1 MMLGLVFSFL
11 GFFPW
16 LVLQLGRLLVLLQAK
31 VLVALRPAQWVVGPL
46 SCIGRA
52 HTILTVRLLRPLG
65 NESAVQTVTRLLKGL
80 DWAAASE
87 AAAAQHQLTGGIM
100 AIAKGRRPKHSKA
113 ALRRR
118 GQLAAWTQ
126 RGVVGPVSGFRV
138 THAHEHGVVKAWYL
152 TPHVKWVDVVELT
165 LLPTPG
171 MFGCE
176 CAWRFGRTD
185 GQTFTWLGHPN
196 RTQAATCSLKPILGR
211 RASSR
216 R

>member
-1 MMLGLVFSFL
+1 MILGLVFSFL

-31 VLVALRPAQWVVGPL
+31 MLVALRPAQWVVGPL
-46 SCIGRA
+46 LGLGRA

-118 GQLAAWTQ
+118 GQLAVWTQ
-126 RGVVGPVSGFRV
+126 RSGTRVGLSGDARPRAADGHGPRARRCQGLVS
-138 THAHEHGVVKAWYL
+138 
-152 TPHVKWVDVVELT
+152 D
-165 LLPTPG
+165 
-171 MFGCE
+171 
-176 CAWRFGRTD
+176 
-185 GQTFTWLGHPN
+185 
-196 RTQAATCSLKPILGR
+196 AARKVGGR
-211 RASSR
+211 RGADAAADAR
-216 R
+216 YVGV

>member
-16 LVLQLGRLLVLLQAK
+16 LVLQLGRLVVLLQAK
-31 VLVALRPAQWVVGPL
+31 MLVALLPAQWVVGPL
-46 SCIGRA
+46 LGLGRA

-118 GQLAAWTQ
+118 GQLAVWTQ

-138 THAHEHGVVKAWYL
+138 THAHVLRTDTGHEHGVVKAWYL
-152 TPHVKWVDVVELT
+152 TPHVKWVDVLELT

-171 MFGCE
+171 MLGCD
-176 CAWRFGRTD
+176 CAWRFGRMD

-196 RTQAATCSLKPILGR
+196 RTQAATCSLTPF
-211 RASSR
+211 
-216 R
+216 